1 MVELEALKVDQGAP
15 KAPSTPEV
23 PTKRHRPRRI
33 ITWVLVIL
41 FTILTPITLV
51 SAWAVRTVTD
61 TNRYVAT
68 MQPLATD
75 PVITNFV
82 ADKATNEIFS
92 QFHIQ
97 QQIANV
103 LPIKADFI
111 AAPIT
116 AQLKS
121 FTQTQLRKVTSS
133 QWFAN
138 LWEKE
143 NHYTQG
149 AAIAILTGKEKSKF
163 QQVQGLG
170 VQLRPVLLQGI
181 DALDARGV
189 TVFNPLKTQ
198 LQNKTGLKFELIATK
213 QVSKAQFFFNLA
225 IELRWALLIGTPIIG
240 LAAIA
245 VAVQRR
251 RAAFLVA
258 LGGVVGCLLGIVAT
272 TFARQA
278 FINAVNPDTQLVATH
293 VFDILF
299 RYLKGLI
306 HWTLLVFV
314 LLALF
319 FWLIGDSTWAV
330 AVRGAARKG
339 SKAIGG
345 AAEQAAHSDAAAK
358 AIVSLERAAAFVA
371 RTQAP
376 FRWAGAII
384 AALFILSNR
393 TIASM
398 IWTLI
403 FLGLYQVLVSV
414 VAWWSTKVATRETA
428 DALPSPPKDVDVSS

>member
-1 MVELEALKVDQGAP
+1 MSNESTTSTEMAGTSDATPAVVAPAKTSRGRTALVV
-15 KAPSTPEV
+15 TL
-23 PTKRHRPRRI
+23 I
-33 ITWVLVIL
+33 VLGGVFSFL
-41 FTILTPITLV
+41 AVPITFIHGEVLN
-51 SAWAVRTVTD
+51 

-330 AVRGAARKG
+330 AVRAIKAAVG
-339 SKAIGG
+339 
-345 AAEQAAHSDAAAK
+345 
-358 AIVSLERAAAFVA
+358 F
-371 RTQAP
+371 
-376 FRWAGAII
+376 
-384 AALFILSNR
+384 
-393 TIASM
+393 
-398 IWTLI
+398 
-403 FLGLYQVLVSV
+403 
-414 VAWWSTKVATRETA
+414 
-428 DALPSPPKDVDVSS
+428 

>member
-1 MVELEALKVDQGAP
+1 
-15 KAPSTPEV
+15 
-23 PTKRHRPRRI
+23 
-33 ITWVLVIL
+33 
-41 FTILTPITLV
+41 
-51 SAWAVRTVTD
+51 
-61 TNRYVAT
+61 
-68 MQPLATD
+68 
-75 PVITNFV
+75 VITNFV
-82 ADKATNEIFS
+82 ADTATNEIFS

-103 LPIKADFI
+103 LTVKADFI

-133 QWFAN
+133 QWFVN

-143 NHYTQG
+143 NHYTQA
-149 AAIAILTGKEKSKF
+149 AAIAVLTGKEKGK
-163 QQVQGLG
+163 VQKLEGLG

-181 DALDARGV
+181 NALDARGV

-198 LQNKTGLKFELIATK
+198 LEHKTGLRIQLIATK
-213 QVSKAQFFFNLA
+213 QVQKAQFFFNLA

-251 RAAFLVA
+251 RAALLVA
-258 LGGVVGCLLGIVAT
+258 LGGVVGCFLGIIAT

-278 FINAVNPDTQLVATH
+278 FINAVNPGTQVVATH

-299 RYLKGLI
+299 RYLKGTI

-314 LLALF
+314 LLAIL

-414 VAWWSTKVATRETA
+414 VAWWSTKVAAR
-428 DALPSPPKDVDVSS
+428 DAASALSSPPRDVDVSS